1 MRIRIVDAD
10 VLSRNWWVV
19 LLRGV
24 ASILFGIVTLVA
36 PGISLGALV
45 LVFGAY
51 ALADGI
57 LAIASAVRR
66 RSSSDRWWVL
76 LAEGLM
82 SLAAGVVAL
91 VVPGITALLLV
102 YVIAAW
108 ALVTGVLEIV
118 AAVRLR
124 KAITGEWLLAL
135 TGVASVTF
143 ALILLAFPVAG
154 ALTLVIWIGA
164 FALAFGALLVAL
176 AFRLRGRASAG
187 HAPVA
192 PHPA

>member
-1 MRIRIVDAD
+1 MHIVDAD

-19 LLRGV
+19 LLRG
-24 ASILFGIVTLVA
+24 AAGILFVIGALVA
-36 PGISLGALV
+36 PGLSLDALI

-51 ALADGI
+51 AFVDGI
-57 LAIASAVRR
+57 LAIASAIRQ
-66 RSSSDRWWVL
+66 RSSRDRWWVL

-82 SLAAGVVAL
+82 SVLAGVVAV

-118 AAVRLR
+118 AAIRLR
-124 KAITGEWLLAL
+124 KAIAGEWLLGL
-135 TGVASVTF
+135 TGVASVAF
-143 ALILLAFPVAG
+143 ALLLFALPGAG
-154 ALTLVIWIGA
+154 ALALVLWIGA
-164 FALAFGALLVAL
+164 YSLFFGVLLVAL
-176 AFRLRGRASAG
+176 AIRLHHRVGAG
-187 HAPVA
+187 HTRVA